1 MPLGCEEASSSGRQ
15 TNSAGPGQSPAGG
28 PPAGHRLFQREGEGL
43 VTEDL
48 PVETLE
54 RNLQDPTPPEML
66 ELGGYGSSGSGSEDE
81 AAEPPPPR
89 GPAGALGPS
98 GNGDGAGAAGRWG
111 AEAGARAPRP
121 GLEALEGLPEAL
133 RAPPEGEC
141 SAELQAKV
149 ARIIQ
154 LRETRGVDFL
164 AELRK
169 KRDIQNPAFL
179 DKLIDLYG
187 VDEWGTNLDP
197 AELDLRLRPEDT
209 HESLRRQLE
218 EHTAALRRGKLEE
231 HRSRIGFVAGAA
243 VGPAPQAPAVAPATA
258 PPPPAGP
265 QQQSD
270 VVAAA
275 VKAAAAVAAKLA
287 QQGK

>member
-1 MPLGCEEASSSGRQ
+1 M
-15 TNSAGPGQSPAGG
+15 
-28 PPAGHRLFQREGEGL
+28 
-43 VTEDL
+43 
-48 PVETLE
+48 ETLE
-54 RNLQDPTPPEML
+54 RSLQGPTPPEML
-66 ELGGYGSSGSGSEDE
+66 GLGGYGSSGSGSEDE
-81 AAEPPPPR
+81 AEADQPPLQ
-89 GPAGALGPS
+89 GPAGAPGPS
-98 GNGDGAGAAGRWG
+98 GNGDGAGAAGRRG

-121 GLEALEGLPEAL
+121 GLEALEALPEAL

-197 AELDLRLRPEDT
+197 AEFDLRLRPEDT

-218 EHTAALRRGKLEE
+218 EHTAALRRRQLEE

-243 VGPAPQAPAVAPATA
+243 AGPAPQAPAVVPAAA
-258 PPPPAGP
+258 PPLPPGP

>member
-1 MPLGCEEASSSGRQ
+1 MLG
-15 TNSAGPGQSPAGG
+15 
-28 PPAGHRLFQREGEGL
+28 
-43 VTEDL
+43 
-48 PVETLE
+48 
-54 RNLQDPTPPEML
+54 
-66 ELGGYGSSGSGSEDE
+66 LGDYGSSGSGSEDE
-81 AAEPPPPR
+81 AAEPPR
-89 GPAGALGPS
+89 GPAGAPGPS
-98 GNGDGAGAAGRWG
+98 GNGTAGGRG

-231 HRSRIGFVAGAA
+231 HRSRIGFVDGAA
-243 VGPAPQAPAVAPATA
+243 GPAPQASAVAPAAA

-275 VKAAAAVAAKLA
+275 VKAAAAVAAKLT
-287 QQGK
+287 QGK